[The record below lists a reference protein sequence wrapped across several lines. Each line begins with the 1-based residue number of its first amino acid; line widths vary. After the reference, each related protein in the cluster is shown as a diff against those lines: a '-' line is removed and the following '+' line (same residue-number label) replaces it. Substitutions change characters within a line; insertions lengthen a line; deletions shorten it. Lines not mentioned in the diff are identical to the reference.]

1 MRPSPVL
8 TAMLGIFFAAI
19 GAFFVYM
26 SLSHR
31 HADVALTSLVAG
43 LICFALSGV
52 CFWGTSR
59 WR

>member
-1 MRPSPVL
+1 ML